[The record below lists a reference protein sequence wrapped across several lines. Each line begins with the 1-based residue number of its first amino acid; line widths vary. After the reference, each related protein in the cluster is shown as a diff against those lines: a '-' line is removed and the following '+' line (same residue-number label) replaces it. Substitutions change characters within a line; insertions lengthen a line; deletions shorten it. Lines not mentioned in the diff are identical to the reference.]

1 MKSYPQV
8 SQSLGEY
15 SRRVLKISACC
26 RILLGRVSYSPFM
39 VTIFLLSQ
47 HRRKPLAFNS

>member
-1 MKSYPQV
+1 MKSYPHV

-15 SRRVLKISACC
+15 SRRVLKNSAFC
-26 RILLGRVSYSPFM
+26 RILLGRVLYSSFK
-39 VTIFLLSQ
+39 VTIFLLSR